1 MEIIL
6 GAIFNPIMAMIGLLA
21 MVLVICYLG
30 GKY

>member
-6 GAIFNPIMAMIGLLA
+6 GAIFNPIMAMISLLA